1 MDKCC
6 TKLHKSYQAGFII
19 PVSLYARYARCKRV
33 QDHTMDAVA
42 KTAATHNVQVCGRTL
57 CNTQG
62 LTTCCCR
69 KHKASQRAAAA
80 NARPHY
86 AGPHDAAVANTRPH
100 NVQVCG
106 RTLYTLGMFT

>member
-69 KHKASQRAAAA
+69 KHKASQRA
-80 NARPHY
+80 N
-86 AGPHDAAVANTRPH
+86 VWPH
-100 NVQVCG
+100 NVLLPQTQGLTTCKCVDAHCT
-106 RTLYTLGMFT
+106 RWACLRKKLT